1 MYHIKKL
8 AKEDIESLYILLK
21 DIFKSSVRKELL
33 YNLIDNK
40 DIIDI
45 VCKIDNK
52 VIGHAMVEVRY
63 DLFTGDKY
71 FYLNYFC
78 VDKEYRCKGIGSKL
92 LNELEKYAIDYNID
106 FMRFTSNN
114 KRIDAHNFYKN
125 RGYVIKDTSVFIK
138 FFKEVL
144 WKII

>member
-144 WKII
+144 